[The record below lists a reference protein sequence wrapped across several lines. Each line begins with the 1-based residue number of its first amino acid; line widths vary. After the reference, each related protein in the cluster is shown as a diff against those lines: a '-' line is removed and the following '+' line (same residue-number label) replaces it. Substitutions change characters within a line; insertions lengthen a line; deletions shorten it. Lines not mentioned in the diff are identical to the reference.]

1 MSLVENT
8 KCLGDCQH
16 HQDMETRHY
25 KQPVD
30 YHNEDEMIS
39 VRRSDLEVIVKGV
52 DDVAREIAGEYLRGG
67 R

>member
-8 KCLGDCQH
+8 KCLGDYLH

-30 YHNEDEMIS
+30 YPYDEMIS

-52 DDVAREIAGEYLRGG
+52 DDVARAIAGMYLRGNCE
-67 R
+67 